1 MTKQYDTASAGRPPK
16 DSPPARNRSI
26 YISDELWHSIRER
39 ATQEHIS
46 IAALITA
53 ALRAYEDRP

>member
-1 MTKQYDTASAGRPPK
+1 MTIKHESSSGRPPK
-16 DSPPARNRSI
+16 ETPPARNRSI

-39 ATQEHIS
+39 ATRERTS